1 MISISKRCFANTL
14 AGLFLAVILV
24 GPVAAQYQARF
35 GLTPGQFQTTFDDL
49 FKQGYRLKTMSGY
62 VSGGSE
68 RYAALWTKTS
78 GPAWQAR
85 FGYSSADFQKTFDDL
100 YKQGYRMTW
109 IGGHEADGQQ
119 KFEGIWEKTAGPA
132 WDAKYGMT
140 SAQYQA
146 AFDDFKTKGF
156 RLIHVYGYSVGGSA
170 TYAAIWEKSPG
181 PAYEAKGGLNAAD
194 FQKAFNDYTKQ
205 GYVLK
210 TVSGFHA
217 NGEDE
222 YAAIWEKE
230 SSPYGMTR
238 WGVPDTEYQDVYD
251 NYYYQG
257 YTPQFLTA
265 FSSDGS
271 SARVNTI
278 WTNTNY
284 SAADL
289 NYIQDEVAET
299 LKAAKIAGLSI
310 AVAKDGHLVYAAGF
324 GKADKEN
331 NIDMSVDHRLRIGS
345 ISKTVTSV
353 AIYRMI
359 EAKTKYGNGKTLALD
374 SKVFGPGGV
383 LGNKITIPALLA
395 PLKNAT
401 IQDLLEH
408 VSGVPGDAG
417 DPVHCSSGDLNQRIT
432 YQLAQVPARA
442 ADPSKGIAAIPR
454 QPGAAFEYA
463 NLNFIILQSVIETL
477 SGKTYQNYVLEHVF
491 APSHITTPR
500 LFTIGSYDP
509 NSGEAKNYLTD
520 GSYAEYSSGS
530 TCDNLPPGVGAG
542 GWSMTAKDLLHH
554 MAAVDGVGPGEIIT
568 QADHTTMTTGSTPN
582 PNYGKGWQLNSWGSC
597 NSGWSLTQGHNGGLS
612 GGFSDMYRLPNGLSF
627 VLIANQDSAPAGF
640 CSPVATPGSPKPAKV
655 ACGGK
660 NQPTCADDP
669 LARMI
674 EILGKVN
681 WPNYDLF

>member
-1 MISISKRCFANTL
+1 M
-14 AGLFLAVILV
+14 AVILA
-24 GPVAAQYQARF
+24 GPLAAQYQARF
-35 GLTPGQFQTTFDDL
+35 GLTPSQFQTTFNDL

-68 RYAALWTKTS
+68 RYGALWTKTG

-85 FGYSSADFQKTFDDL
+85 FGLSGTDFQKTFDDL
-100 YKQGYRMTW
+100 TKQGYRLTW
-109 IGGHEADGQQ
+109 ISAHEVNGDQR
-119 KFEGIWEKTAGPA
+119 FEGIWEQASGPPGET
-132 WDAKYGMT
+132 KYGMT
-140 SAQYQA
+140 SAQYQV
-146 AFDDFKTKGF
+146 AFDDYKKQGF

-194 FQKAFNDYTKQ
+194 FQKAFNDYAKQ

-210 TVSGFHA
+210 MVSGFHA

-222 YAAIWEKE
+222 YAAIWEKTT
-230 SSPYGMTR
+230 SAYGMTR
-238 WGVPDTEYQDVYD
+238 WGVPDKLYQGVYD

-265 FSSDGS
+265 FSSDGN

-289 NYIQDEVAET
+289 NYIQDEVAEA

-310 AVAKDGHLVYAAGF
+310 AVAKDGRLVYAAGF
-324 GKADKEN
+324 GLADKEN
-331 NIDMSVDHRLRIGS
+331 NIAMSVDHRLRIGS

-359 EAKTKYGNGKTLALD
+359 EAKTKFGNGKTLALD
-374 SKVFGPGGV
+374 SKVFGPDGV
-383 LGNKITIPALLA
+383 LGNKIAIPPLLA

-408 VSGVPGDAG
+408 VSGIPDTP
-417 DPVHCSSGDLNQRIT
+417 DPVHCSAGDLDNRIA
-432 YQLAQVPARA
+432 YQLALVLPRS
-442 ADPSKGIAAIPR
+442 ADPKKQIAAIPR
-454 QPGAAFEYA
+454 APGAAFEYS

-477 SGKTYQNYVLEHVF
+477 TGKSYQNYILEHLF
-491 APSHITTPR
+491 APSGITTPR
-500 LFTIGSYDP
+500 LFTIGPYDP
-509 NSGEAKNYLTD
+509 NSGEAKHYLAN
-520 GSYAEYSSGS
+520 GSYAEYAPGA
-530 TCDNLPPGVGAG
+530 TCDNMPPGTGAG
-542 GWSMTAKDLLHH
+542 GWAMTAKDLLHH
-554 MAAVDGVGPGEIIT
+554 LAAVDGVEPGEILAK
-568 QADHTTMTTGSTPN
+568 ADQTTMTTGSTAN

-597 NSGWSLTQGHNGGLS
+597 TSGWSLTQGHNGGLS
-612 GGFSDMYRLPNGLSF
+612 GAFSDLFRLPNGLSF
-627 VLIANQDSAPAGF
+627 VLISNQEATPAGF
-640 CSPVATPGSPKPAKV
+640 CSPVATPGKPKPAQV

-660 NQPTCADDP
+660 NQPVCADEP

-674 EILGKVN
+674 EILGKVK
-681 WPNYDLF
+681 WPDYDLF